1 MASDDSGTSVSTGF
15 LVKPPRFSL
24 GIPKLAVSEALRLT
38 KTIYG
43 AICRVVADGNDS
55 LRPGDIVGYMR
66 DEGRPLDSWEVRGQF
81 SQLENLGLL
90 KIDVA
95 TGIWQLVDGV
105 DFDEATTQANGSA
118 RSS

>member
-1 MASDDSGTSVSTGF
+1 M
-15 LVKPPRFSL
+15 
-24 GIPKLAVSEALRLT
+24 SEALRLT
-38 KTIYG
+38 KAIYG

-90 KIDVA
+90 KLDAA

-105 DFDEATTQANGSA
+105 DFDAATTQANGSA

>member
-1 MASDDSGTSVSTGF
+1 MNET
-15 LVKPPRFSL
+15 
-24 GIPKLAVSEALRLT
+24 LRLT

-55 LRPGDIVGYMR
+55 LRPGDVVGYLR
-66 DEGRPLDSWEVRGQF
+66 DEDRPLGSWEVRGQF
-81 SQLENLGLL
+81 SRLENLGLL
-90 KIDVA
+90 KIDAA

-105 DFDEATTQANGSA
+105 EFDEATTQSNSSA